1 MQEQNRHKNGRIS
14 SLVLSCWMDFDDIK
28 YERFVTEGNPQSVE
42 FKFAKTNKHDV
53 GDSGN
58 CEEGM
63 KLHFPQFGIRG
74 N

>member
-1 MQEQNRHKNGRIS
+1 
-14 SLVLSCWMDFDDIK
+14 MDFDDIK